1 MGADFALGLFADAGQ
16 GNRVVHRVG
25 YVLGSTCRFI
35 LTVAVEAA
43 KRRLQ
48 PLCTQD
54 MTHHL
59 E

>member
-1 MGADFALGLFADAGQ
+1 MGADFALGLFAYAGQ

-48 PLCTQD
+48 PLFAGV
-54 MTHHL
+54 
-59 E
+59 